1 MLYIYSHTLVR
12 VLSMVNDPKRSDMN
26 YISDG
31 GASEEGAGGGLGGA
45 GACRSSNRRTDGSAQ
60 SI

>member
-31 GASEEGAGGGLGGA
+31 GASEEAA
-45 GACRSSNRRTDGSAQ
+45 AAT
-60 SI
+60 